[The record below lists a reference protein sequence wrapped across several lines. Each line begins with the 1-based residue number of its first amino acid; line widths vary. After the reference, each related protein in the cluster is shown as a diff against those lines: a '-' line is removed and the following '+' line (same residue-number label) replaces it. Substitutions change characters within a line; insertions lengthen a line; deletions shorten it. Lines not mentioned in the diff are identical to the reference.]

1 MPRVMVVHKAP
12 FTEEE
17 LIARAKAAPNYIPEG
32 VSWRCSYCDFAENEH
47 FCEWE
52 APDEKVLKRVLQLT
66 QTPFETIHR
75 VRRFDAVKAKF
86 EKQ

>member
-1 MPRVMVVHKAP
+1 MPRFIVVHKAP

-17 LIARAKAAPNYIPEG
+17 LIARAKAAPSYLPKG
-32 VSWRCSYCDFAENEH
+32 VSWRYSYCDFAGKWH

-52 APDEKVLKRVLQLT
+52 APDDKVLKRVLKLT

-75 VRRFDAVKAKF
+75 VQRMNAVKAKF
-86 EKQ
+86 EE

>member
-1 MPRVMVVHKAP
+1 MSRFIVVHKAP

-17 LIARAKAAPNYIPEG
+17 LIARAKAAANYMPKG
-32 VSWRCSYCDFAENEH
+32 VSWRCSYCDFAGNKH

-52 APDEKVLKRVLQLT
+52 APDEKVLMRVLNLT

-75 VRRFDAVKAKF
+75 VRRMDAVKAEF
-86 EKQ
+86 EK

>member
-1 MPRVMVVHKAP
+1 MPRFMVIHKAP

-17 LIARAKAAPNYIPEG
+17 LTARAKAAPNYLPEG
-32 VSWRCSYCDFAENEH
+32 VSWKCSYCDFAGNVH

-52 APDEKVLKRVLQLT
+52 APDEKVLRRVLQLT
-66 QTPFETIHR
+66 QTPFDTIHP
-75 VRRFDAVKAKF
+75 VRRMDAVNTKF

>member
-1 MPRVMVVHKAP
+1 MPRFIVIHRAP

-17 LIARAKAAPNYIPEG
+17 LIARARAAPSYIPES
-32 VSWRCSYCDFAENEH
+32 VTWRCSYCDFADNRH

-52 APDEKVLKRVLQLT
+52 APDEKVLKRVLKLT

-75 VRRFDAVKAKF
+75 VRRLDVVKAHF
-86 EKQ
+86 ED